1 MIFYKN
7 VKFLSY
13 KVYSES
19 VLEVIIEIDCYYNL
33 IRQFKGSI
41 LFAGF
46 RKKNNEQFLEA
57 SLPLKNKRGE
67 KNEKRKRE

>member
-1 MIFYKN
+1 M
-7 VKFLSY
+7 
-13 KVYSES
+13 
-19 VLEVIIEIDCYYNL
+19 IIEIDCYYNL

-57 SLPLKNKRGE
+57 SLPLKNE
-67 KNEKRKRE
+67 KERKMGKEEEGIIIDNQFNRIYSSSRLFHCQ